1 MSDSTIRL
9 DLYLGYDHGP
19 GALGDYFRALAGGR
33 ALASRCETCGRT
45 WFPPHAHC
53 PEDGGTCK
61 PIDLDGHGVVVSET
75 RTRTRLP
82 FTDTDA
88 DVIFVLVAMA
98 GADNA
103 AFGRLEN
110 FSGANATGE
119 RVRLTGV
126 DGPLGHPA
134 QAAVFQPVEDG

>member
-1 MSDSTIRL
+1 MSDNTIRL

-45 WFPPHAHC
+45 WFPPHARC

-61 PIDLDGHGVVVSET
+61 PVDLDGHGVVVAET

-82 FTDTDA
+82 FTDEDREVT
-88 DVIFVLVAMA
+88 FVLVAMA

-134 QAAVFQPVEDG
+134 QGAVFNPAEDG